1 MAGLSLGLRS
11 RTIDPEAVKIK
22 LEGGSDQRKGI
33 PGGFVLPPK
42 KDGGVHM
49 TNTAEFVLGLIG
61 ARKRRKSRFRIEVAT
76 GSNSVALVALS
87 KQSINNQIKPYP
99 FLINDAGILAENEE

>member
-1 MAGLSLGLRS
+1 MC
-11 RTIDPEAVKIK
+11 
-22 LEGGSDQRKGI
+22 
-33 PGGFVLPPK
+33 PG
-42 KDGGVHM
+42 
-49 TNTAEFVLGLIG
+49 
-61 ARKRRKSRFRIEVAT
+61 RKSRFRIEVAT